1 MAEDKKHGKNDI
13 DADEALSRARSAGT
27 EVKPKDRGLYWATLA
42 KAVMLQE
49 IRDLMREDRT
59 NDGSVESPEQAPNR
73 QTAQITVVE
82 E

>member
-1 MAEDKKHGKNDI
+1 MAKDKKQGKNDI

-42 KAVMLQE
+42 ETLMLQE

-59 NDGSVESPEQAPNR
+59 NDGSVELPEQAPNR
-73 QTAQITVVE
+73 ETARVTVVE